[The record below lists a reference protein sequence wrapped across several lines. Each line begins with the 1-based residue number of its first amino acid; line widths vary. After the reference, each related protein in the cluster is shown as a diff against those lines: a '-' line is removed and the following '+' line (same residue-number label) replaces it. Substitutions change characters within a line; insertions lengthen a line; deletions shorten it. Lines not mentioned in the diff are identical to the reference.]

1 MTHNYSSVQRMS
13 NEAQVGNVDEES
25 GLQLQP
31 VGGKGLNWGGA
42 NRQGGAARWIIQGNK
57 SQGSITIVRPD
68 GKTERVQYQVT
79 GEEGVI
85 LFNGIKFAYAG
96 APECQ

>member
-1 MTHNYSSVQRMS
+1 LSYFAIPHQSLGR
-13 NEAQVGNVDEES
+13 S
-25 GLQLQP
+25 GAERP
-31 VGGKGLNWGGA
+31 PPIPSFYLNL
-42 NRQGGAARWIIQGNK
+42 QGGGSTGNK